1 MSTHP
6 SAHVSFQHGYDT
18 AKIGLLQLFT
28 KKKTIFFTTTTIF
41 LFYKQ
46 LETVLN
52 SGKIK
57 RMEIREKDRK

>member
-1 MSTHP
+1 MSTQP
-6 SAHVSFQHGYDT
+6 SAHVGFQHGYDT

-46 LETVLN
+46 LITAQY
-52 SGKIK
+52 SGKI
-57 RMEIREKDRK
+57 RREEIREKDRK